1 MVAARNALQS
11 GVVNAVIASSQQ
23 SATLQFQVA
32 LSGFTVH
39 HFENAEQLLLEIS
52 ALEPRVILI
61 HDSFRGTLPPP
72 DVAALLSRRPELRAA
87 WIVGIGA
94 TSSAAAFYG
103 VGLTEFESEPLEEAR
118 FKARLEAALRFKQ
131 QQLDLWQRVEQL
143 ELRHVTLRDDERMK
157 DRLTHMLVHDLKN
170 PIGAIMGAIDFVR
183 ADAAKFLPVQ
193 HRQLI
198 EMAFEE
204 SQHLL
209 HMTTNILDVRKMR
222 DGKLMLEPRPMP
234 AAILQSV
241 LMSSTDDIGAE
252 LRQRRTRWR
261 IPEDLPVFHAD
272 AEVLRRVFA
281 NLISNAVKHTSANGR
296 IQIEAKAS
304 GEFVELGVHDD
315 GEGIPEE
322 DLERIFNDFERSRVT
337 NTTRFDTGMGL
348 AFCKLAV
355 EQHGGRIWARSVRG
369 RGSSFYFTLP
379 LNVPQNVEDDLVE
392 LLD

>member
-1 MVAARNALQS
+1 M
-11 GVVNAVIASSQQ
+11 VVNAVIASSQQ
-23 SATLQFQVA
+23 SATLPVQVA

-39 HFENAEQLLLEIS
+39 HFNNAEQLLLEVS

-61 HDSFRGTLPPP
+61 HDSLPGSLPAA
-72 DVAALLSRRPELRAA
+72 DVAALLSRRPELRGA
-87 WIVGIGA
+87 WVIGIGA
-94 TSSAAAFYG
+94 LDSANAFYG
-103 VGLTEFESEPLEEAR
+103 LGLTEFEAEPFQETR
-118 FKARLEAALRFKQ
+118 FKARLEAALRLKQ
-131 QQLDLWQRVEQL
+131 QQLELWQRVEQL
-143 ELRHVTLRDDERMK
+143 ESRHTAFRDDERMK

-222 DGKLMLEPRPMP
+222 DGKLMLEPRPMTP
-234 AAILQSV
+234 ATLQSV

-261 IPEDLPVFHAD
+261 IPDELLVFHAD

-281 NLISNAVKHTSANGR
+281 NLISNAVKHTPSNGR
-296 IQIEAKAS
+296 IQIEAKTA
-304 GEFVELGVHDD
+304 GDFVEFAVHDD

-355 EQHGGRIWARSVRG
+355 EQHGGRIWARSARG

-379 LNVPQNVEDDLVE
+379 LNVPQTVEDDLVE